1 MGSNSF
7 TTVQFE
13 PTYDVYKMR
22 TLVDD
27 LERQFR
33 ALGLEFESSLAGIH
47 NTLTGRD
54 AADCHPI
61 SAITGLTAALL
72 AIGVTLGDHETRIT
86 TNESDISS
94 IFIELDR
101 NRIERYFL
109 GE

>member
-13 PTYDVYKMR
+13 PVYDVHKMR

-33 ALGLEFESSLAGIH
+33 AMGLEFESSLAGVH
-47 NTLTGRD
+47 NTLTGRGAPD
-54 AADCHPI
+54 AHPI
-61 SAITGLTAALL
+61 SAITGLTAALT
-72 AIGVTLGDHETRIT
+72 AIGVTLADHETRIG
-86 TNESDISS
+86 TNESDIAS
-94 IFIELDR
+94 IFVELNR